1 MIKWQTIE
9 ARRPTKKMKPNL
21 VYEYLMR
28 NFDENNVVKTEDIID
43 YLRSCEISAE
53 RRSIYKDIDEI
64 NKAIL
69 IAEGVAVDISVY
81 LLTVQAEYS
90 PTANIPTLSA

>member
-1 MIKWQTIE
+1 MADNRGKKTDQ
-9 ARRPTKKMKPNL
+9 KMKPYL

-28 NFDENNVVKTEDIID
+28 HSDENNVVKTEDIID

-69 IAEGVAVDISVY
+69 IAEGVAIDIYEAEELCEDEEELTIVY
-81 LLTVQAEYS
+81 DKHRKGF
-90 PTANIPTLSA
+90 

>member
-1 MIKWQTIE
+1 MADNRGKKTDQ
-9 ARRPTKKMKPNL
+9 KMKPYL

-28 NFDENNVVKTEDIID
+28 NSDENTVVKTEDIID

-64 NKAIL
+64 NKAIASKL
-69 IAEGVAVDISVY
+69 I
-81 LLTVQAEYS
+81 
-90 PTANIPTLSA
+90 